1 MAAISGHW
9 RTNLRSDYLMAQAPD
24 VLGYLNQPSQFNQGF
39 AALGQGIAS
48 VAKAKKAQ
56 EAEQAAQKE
65 KESAIAGQKNAAMKL
80 AAMEQT
86 EDPNIKEQLFIEA
99 YQLSPNFVKGFIDS
113 HKSVSEDKTK
123 LQQGTGDMSGYSFNP
138 DTGKFSLQEDIAAA
152 LKEKAAAMSAEKTA
166 LDAKDR
172 LSINKDVTGLIS
184 GSNQIYKAAQ
194 DLKTLK
200 ASSSPTSQLA
210 AVFKLMKA
218 LDPTSVVREGEQD
231 QARSTGGAADY
242 LIGYATKLQGGGSLP
257 EGVFTDMVDTASNLA
272 NSAIVSTEEEINDYL
287 DTFGESI
294 PTDFKESLKRRVP
307 KKIAAPSKT
316 YQTAKY
322 GTVTESDI
330 HQTMKDN
337 GMTRAQ
343 VLNKLGVK

>member
-1 MAAISGHW
+1 
-9 RTNLRSDYLMAQAPD
+9 MAQAPD

-39 AALGQGIAS
+39 AALGHGIAS
-48 VAKAKKAQ
+48 VAKAKKLRD
-56 EAEQAAQKE
+56 AELAAQKE
-65 KESAIAGQKNAAMKL
+65 KEDAITGQKNAAMNL

-86 EDPNIKEQLFIEA
+86 EDPGVREQLFIEA
-99 YQLSPNFVKGFIDS
+99 YQLSPNFVKGFIES
-113 HKSVSEDKTK
+113 HKSVAEDKTK

-138 DTGKFSLQEDIAAA
+138 DTGEFKLQEDIAAA
-152 LKEKAAAMSAEKTA
+152 LKEKAAAKASEKTA
-166 LDAKDR
+166 IDAKDR

-200 ASSSPTSQLA
+200 SSSSPTSQLA

-242 LIGYATKLQGGGSLP
+242 LIGYVTKLQGGGSLP
-257 EGVFTDMVDTASNLA
+257 ENVFTDMVDTASNLA
-272 NSAIVSTEEEINDYL
+272 NSAISSTETELNDYL
-287 DTFGESI
+287 DTYGDTL
-294 PTDFKESLKRRVP
+294 PGDFKNALKRRVP
-307 KKIAAPSKT
+307 KKISAPTKT
-316 YQTAKY
+316 YQTSKY
-322 GTVTESDI
+322 GTVTEADI
-330 HQTMKDN
+330 QQTMKDN